1 MGYYGSKTQHLK
13 HEKMRKETLPKLL
26 LEVRDLLRQQAEV
39 WDLETLCSFTG
50 YEKSYVYKLTSQK
63 KIPHCKT
70 PGGKTLFFEKSKII
84 AYMLSNQIKT
94 SAEIDREAEI
104 FIKSNKRI

>member
-1 MGYYGSKTQHLK
+1 MT
-13 HEKMRKETLPKLL
+13 KESLPKLL
-26 LEVRDLLRQQAEV
+26 TEVRNLLRQQEEV

-50 YEKSYVYKLTSQK
+50 YEKSYVYKLTSQR

-84 AYMLSNQIKT
+84 AHVLSNPIKT
-94 SAEIDREAEI
+94 LVEIDKEAEKI
-104 FIKSNKRI
+104 FKKRFGKK